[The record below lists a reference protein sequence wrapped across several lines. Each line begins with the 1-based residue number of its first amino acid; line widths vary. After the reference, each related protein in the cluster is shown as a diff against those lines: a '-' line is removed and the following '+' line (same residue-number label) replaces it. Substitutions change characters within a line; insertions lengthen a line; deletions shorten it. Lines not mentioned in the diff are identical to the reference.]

1 MNLFKNFD
9 WSFKSFVKIFGLLI
23 LGVIALGLIA
33 GIVSFAF
40 KTVVSPFLGNYSR
53 GGYGAVPEMAMD
65 SAGYSKMAVS
75 SSRNIIPPIPGPS
88 GEVIDATAEDYEVK
102 NYYANYQPS
111 DKTEICATILNLKS
125 DPEII
130 FSNSSESDSSCNF
143 TFEVPNER
151 ADEVLKILK
160 SLDPEDINQNIYTI
174 QRSVEGTSDQLKV
187 LQNKLEQTEATLTDA
202 QKAYEDLMRLA
213 TNSRDVEN
221 LTSLIKLKIDSIE
234 QLAQTKISITQEIE
248 QVQRNREDLLR
259 QIKNTTFN
267 VSVYEQKFVDWKQIS
282 ESWKNALRDFVN
294 NLTDLTQFVSVRLV
308 SFVLYSAAALL
319 YLAVA
324 FGFLKVLW
332 LLGKKV
338 WKLGMKK

>member
-9 WSFKSFVKIFGLLI
+9 WSFRSIAKI
-23 LGVIALGLIA
+23 LGVFVLGIVALAIIV

-40 KTVVSPFLGNYSR
+40 RTIVSPFTSNYSS
-53 GGYGAVPEMAMD
+53 GYGAMPEMAMD
-65 SAGYSKMAVS
+65 AGYSKMAVS
-75 SSRNIIPPIPGPS
+75 SSRNILPPIPGPS
-88 GEVIDATAEDYEVK
+88 GEVVDTTAEDYEVK
-102 NYYANYQPS
+102 NYSANYQPS
-111 DKTEICATILNLKS
+111 DKTKICATILNLKS
-125 DPEII
+125 DPEIV

-151 ADEVLKILK
+151 ADEILKILK
-160 SLDPEDINQNIYTI
+160 DLDPEDLNQNIYTI
-174 QRSVEGTSDQLKV
+174 QKSVEGTSDQLKV
-187 LQNKLEQTEATLTDA
+187 LQNKLEQTESTLTDA

-213 TNSRDVEN
+213 TNSHDVEN
-221 LTSLIKLKIDSIE
+221 LTQLITLKINSIE

-248 QVQRNREDLLR
+248 QVQRSREDLLR

-267 VSVYEQKFVDWKQIS
+267 ISVYEQKFVDWKQIS

-308 SFVLYSAAALL
+308 SFVFYSAAALL